1 MRIAIGQKMSALL
14 VLAPLVVA
22 GPAQAHMFGLI
33 GGHSATPATADSPI
47 SGSNS
52 LSGAGSYD
60 FTDDIAADLSFG
72 VTKPLVVPGT
82 KGTPQ
87 QVDGGTILNA
97 SLGGSWQ
104 VNDHV
109 FVMVSASLS
118 PQSTTI
124 STSSISL
131 PGKPGDPPD
140 ELDSRIKAVSS
151 SAGGFVSA
159 SWETGGDSDFESSVA
174 LTAIATR
181 ITTKQ
186 DVLEIT
192 PKSGPTIDP
201 KALDAQCKGATKPDK
216 QTIAV
221 CKRFAGFGKTQ
232 ADSLAQMSVGLSL
245 TETLYTDWDAI
256 VGATVYSYA
265 GKDPNAVG
273 SFSVANK
280 GKGAT
285 SGTGATSSGGH
296 ERGFGEG
303 IDVSPLAWA
312 VNAGVVRRLGP
323 FKITLAG
330 GYSKNYAS
338 TEDDPGHNSSL
349 GAKLQ
354 YKISDMWR
362 VIASGTGQ
370 SSVDETAYATFSYS
384 LGATVRCIF

>member
-1 MRIAIGQKMSALL
+1 MKSSARQKVLAFV

-22 GPAQAHMFGLI
+22 GPVQAHMFGLS
-33 GGHSATPATADSPI
+33 GSHSATPATADSPI

-60 FTDDIAADLSFG
+60 FTDDLAADLSFG
-72 VTKPLVVPGT
+72 VTKPLVAPGT

-87 QVDGGTILNA
+87 EVDGGTIVNA

-104 VNDHV
+104 FNEHV
-109 FVMVSASLS
+109 FIMVSASLS

-124 STSSISL
+124 STSSITL
-131 PGKPGDPPD
+131 PGAQGQPPD
-140 ELDSRIKAVSS
+140 DLDSRIKAVSS
-151 SAGGFVSA
+151 SVGGFVSA
-159 SWETGGDSDFESSVA
+159 SWETGGDSDFESAVA
-174 LTAIATR
+174 LTGIATR

-192 PKSGPTIDP
+192 PKIGLAIDP
-201 KALDAQCKGATKPDK
+201 KKLDAQCKGATKPDK
-216 QTIAV
+216 QTIAM
-221 CKRFAGFGKTQ
+221 CKRFGGFGKPQ
-232 ADSLAQMSVGLSL
+232 ADALAQMSLGLSL

-256 VGATVYSYA
+256 VGATFYSYG

-273 SFSVANK
+273 SFSVASK
-280 GKGAT
+280 GKGAA

-303 IDVSPLAWA
+303 IEVSPLAWA

-323 FKITLAG
+323 FKFTVAG

-338 TEDDPGHNSSL
+338 TEDDPGHNTSV
-349 GAKLQ
+349 GAKIQ

-370 SSVDETAYATFSYS
+370 SSVDETAYATFSYGV
-384 LGATVRCIF
+384 GATVRCIF